1 MKKWPFFERMK
12 LSVFYEDFFVW
23 RYILKYAIKWW
34 RLNYFKRNRIVA
46 LFEIRINDLACV
58 VLWVWWNISF
68 FPLSIRKA
76 YWQKSADQ
84 VSSYL
89 YMIHYVC
96 GIVYHLYIIRKHIFC
111 AARGPFRS
119 FPSLFHSQ
127 PFIIHIF
134 LIIYS
139 PPQQRSKVRVTLY
152 ARIEFLFR
160 ENKNTENRDDKKKKK
175 KNCSFE
181 KVNTEEPQKG
191 DGTGEDRK

>member
-1 MKKWPFFERMK
+1 M
-12 LSVFYEDFFVW
+12 D
-23 RYILKYAIKWW
+23 
-34 RLNYFKRNRIVA
+34 
-46 LFEIRINDLACV
+46 INDLPVFCCGMEDCF
-58 VLWVWWNISF
+58 L
-68 FPLSIRKA
+68 PLFIREA
-76 YWQKSADQ
+76 DRQKSADQ

-119 FPSLFHSQ
+119 FSSLFLSQ

-152 ARIEFLFR
+152 ARIEFLCR
-160 ENKNTENRDDKKKKK
+160 ENKNTENRDDKKREKKEL
-175 KNCSFE
+175 F
-181 KVNTEEPQKG
+181 V
-191 DGTGEDRK
+191 RKS